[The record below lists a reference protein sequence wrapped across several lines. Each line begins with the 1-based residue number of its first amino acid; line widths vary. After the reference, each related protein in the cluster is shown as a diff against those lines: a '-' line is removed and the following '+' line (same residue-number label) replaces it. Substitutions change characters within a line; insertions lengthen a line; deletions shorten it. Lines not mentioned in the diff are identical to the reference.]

1 MNVARQEAQ
10 PAHATEPRSWPSNLF
25 FHPAWTT
32 ASQKHTR
39 DKIET
44 IESNGLVV
52 VVQESRWR
60 WGTPIKMLKVWENP
74 FIVCGKP
81 YTKDINQNC
90 DLTDLLKSIQKNP
103 FNAEILL
110 WPNIPLQGSFW
121 ESLEQAADD
130 NNIPLL
136 AIKDETRAKFTAT
149 AVEAYEG
156 NLSSKKQKSLRKI
169 ERRLEERGWTHHA
182 FQQDGTQ
189 DALERFLTLEAAG
202 WKGKRGT
209 ALACR
214 QATRSLIEDVEQAF
228 RSEGAFRIDEI
239 WVENTLA
246 ASIISFAQNNH
257 AALWKMAYNEQL
269 EEFSLG
275 TWLLHTSTKA
285 LISDGYTHLD
295 ALTCATN
302 NPIMRL
308 WHERERNG
316 TILLGL
322 SANAQTNI
330 ERWAMREK
338 LRHRALSHVKDALR
352 ALRD

>member
-1 MNVARQEAQ
+1 MNVAHQEAQ
-10 PAHATEPRSWPSNLF
+10 PAHTTEPRSWPSNLF
-25 FHPAWTT
+25 FHPAWTA
-32 ASQKHTR
+32 ASQKHTG
-39 DKIET
+39 DHIQ
-44 IESNGLVV
+44 ILESNELVLA
-52 VVQESRWR
+52 VQESRWR
-60 WGTPIKMLKVWENP
+60 WGTPIKILKVWENP
-74 FIVCGKP
+74 FVGSGQP
-81 YTKDINQNC
+81 YAKEENNHKS
-90 DLTDLLKSIQKNP
+90 LADLLKTVQRHS

-110 WPNIPLQGSFW
+110 WPNVPLQGSFW
-121 ESLEQAADD
+121 DNLEQAADD
-130 NNIPLL
+130 NNMPPMIIKEEAR
-136 AIKDETRAKFTAT
+136 AICTAKT
-149 AVEAYEG
+149 VDAYEE

-169 ERRLEERGWTHHA
+169 ERRLEERGWIHHA

-189 DALERFLTLEAAG
+189 DALERFLTLEASG

-214 QATRSLIEDVEQAF
+214 QTTRSLIEDVEQAF
-228 RSEGAFRIDEI
+228 RYEGAFRIDEI

-246 ASIISFAQNNH
+246 ASIISFAQNHH
-257 AALWKMAYNEQL
+257 AALWKMTYNEQL

-295 ALTCATN
+295 ALTCASN

-308 WHERERNG
+308 WNERERNG

-322 SANAQTNI
+322 TANAQTNI